1 MTIREQIKQAGL
13 TENEAKVYEALLE
26 MGARPAG
33 IISRKTGL
41 HRRVIY
47 DVTDRLIKKGL
58 IGYIMENG
66 RKIFSASNPER
77 FLEIIDKERQQI
89 QEILPIMLAEYNQTK
104 DKQREDTLFFRGKEG
119 LKSVFE
125 DQLSTAS
132 YSPSQQNKNTTM
144 KNANREKKEIL
155 IIGASPL
162 AYEML
167 EYYFVWFDKKRIA
180 KKIKTKI
187 IFNQLTKKKVPLSE
201 IRYFPENYSSPLAIN
216 IYGEKVAIILW
227 SKENPFAIVIK
238 NKEISQGYRKHFEM
252 MWKASKTL

>member
-1 MTIREQIKQAGL
+1 MSIREQIKQAGL

-41 HRRVIY
+41 HRRVVY

-58 IGYIMENG
+58 LGYIVENG
-66 RKIFSASNPER
+66 RKMFSASNPER
-77 FLEIIDKERQQI
+77 FIEIIDKEKQQI
-89 QEILPIMLAEYNQTK
+89 QEILPLMLAEYNQAK

-125 DQLSTAS
+125 DQLS
-132 YSPSQQNKNTTM
+132 
-144 KNANREKKEIL
+144 EGKEIL
-155 IIGASPL
+155 ILGGSHL
-162 AYEML
+162 AYEIL
-167 EYYFVWFDKKRIA
+167 EYYFVWFDKKRV
-180 KKIKTKI
+180 KQQIKTRILFDGELKNKNI
-187 IFNQLTKKKVPLSE
+187 RVPLAE
-201 IRYFPENYSSPLAIN
+201 IKYLPEKYSSPLAIN

-238 NKEISQGYRKHFEM
+238 NKEISEGYRKHFEM
-252 MWKASKTL
+252 MWKASKTNN